1 MCGNDIYIQQGFQ
14 PKRTQKS
21 PYNGD
26 GAKRQPQNPGMCNYA
41 TLTRWSKATS
51 PKPAKL
57 AVKERQPAIAQNRV
71 TPKSIRATSISHWER
86 SHSD

>member
-1 MCGNDIYIQQGFQ
+1 
-14 PKRTQKS
+14 
-21 PYNGD
+21 
-26 GAKRQPQNPGMCNYA
+26 MCNYA